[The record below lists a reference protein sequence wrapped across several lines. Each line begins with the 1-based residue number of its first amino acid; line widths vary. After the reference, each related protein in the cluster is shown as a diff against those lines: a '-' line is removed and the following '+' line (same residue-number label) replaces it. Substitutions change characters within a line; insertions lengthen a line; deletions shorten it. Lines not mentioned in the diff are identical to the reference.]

1 MGVDLVASDAIVAED
16 LVVPVSP
23 TEGQEGST
31 KDTEE
36 LALGLLVGD
45 PGHCLRLAVRET
57 HLDVVVGSVAD
68 EEVVDLV
75 HQTIMLIIAS
85 TQTNIKYGRDY
96 DGMAGNGGLGGRG
109 NLRVGL

>member
-1 MGVDLVASDAIVAED
+1 M
-16 LVVPVSP
+16 PVSP
-23 TEGQEGST
+23 TQREEGSPHG
-31 KDTEE
+31 TEE

-45 PGHCLRLAVRET
+45 PGHRLRLAVRET

-85 TQTNIKYGRDY
+85 TQTP
-96 DGMAGNGGLGGRG
+96 
-109 NLRVGL
+109 

>member
-23 TEGQEGST
+23 TEGEEGST

-85 TQTNIKYGRDY
+85 TQTPYQIWARCRWDGREWRI
-96 DGMAGNGGLGGRG
+96 GGERKWTG
-109 NLRVGL
+109 